1 MNRKGDKA
9 LIVGLDIG
17 TSKVVA
23 LVGEYSPGNPIEVI
37 GIGSHESRGLKRGV
51 VVDIESTVQSIQRAV
66 EEAELM
72 AGCEIRSVYAS
83 ISGNHVQCRNSPG
96 IVPIRDGEVTYADLD
111 RVLEAAKAV
120 AIPADQK
127 ILHAIPRE
135 YVLDDSQE
143 GIRNPVGMTGVRL
156 EVHAHLVV
164 CAQSAAAN
172 ISKCVQR
179 CGLQIDDLILSS
191 LASSTAVLTGDER
204 ELGVVLVDLGAGTTD
219 LAVFV
224 QGAICHTASLPIAGD
239 KVTEDIAH
247 MLRTPTPEAEQI
259 KVRYA
264 CALAQLATSE
274 ESIQV
279 PSVGDR
285 PPRRLRGNFRD
296 GASRTAP
303 LRLRAARA
311 RRHGVDRRRF
321 EDGRRR
327 RTGRGDAADAGA
339 CGHSTTR
346 HGSWRSGRQ
355 SGACH
360 RRRPAA
366 DGQPDRA
373 SAPSGDSDRARR
385 HVLQQVEELVPGGI
399 LMTEGSRE
407 PGTDHRNTGALAL
420 AFRLSAAGYRFPA
433 SKRQARRRRH
443 VSTWQYESSLATH
456 N

>member
-96 IVPIRDGEVTYADLD
+96 IVPIRDGEVTWSDLD

-172 ISKCVQR
+172 ISR
-179 CGLQIDDLILSS
+179 NRS
-191 LASSTAVLTGDER
+191 
-204 ELGVVLVDLGAGTTD
+204 
-219 LAVFV
+219 
-224 QGAICHTASLPIAGD
+224 
-239 KVTEDIAH
+239 
-247 MLRTPTPEAEQI
+247 
-259 KVRYA
+259 
-264 CALAQLATSE
+264 
-274 ESIQV
+274 
-279 PSVGDR
+279 
-285 PPRRLRGNFRD
+285 N
-296 GASRTAP
+296 
-303 LRLRAARA
+303 
-311 RRHGVDRRRF
+311 RRH
-321 EDGRRR
+321 
-327 RTGRGDAADAGA
+327 
-339 CGHSTTR
+339 
-346 HGSWRSGRQ
+346 
-355 SGACH
+355 
-360 RRRPAA
+360 
-366 DGQPDRA
+366 
-373 SAPSGDSDRARR
+373 
-385 HVLQQVEELVPGGI
+385 
-399 LMTEGSRE
+399 
-407 PGTDHRNTGALAL
+407 
-420 AFRLSAAGYRFPA
+420 
-433 SKRQARRRRH
+433 
-443 VSTWQYESSLATH
+443 
-456 N
+456 

>member
-1 MNRKGDKA
+1 MNRKGDKS

-51 VVDIESTVQSIQRAV
+51 VVNIESTVQSIQRAI

-83 ISGNHVQCRNSPG
+83 ISGNHVQCKNSPG
-96 IVPIRDGEVTYADLD
+96 IVPIRDGEVTWGDLD
-111 RVLEAAKAV
+111 RVLDAAKAV

-179 CGLQIDDLILSS
+179 CGLQVDDLVLSS
-191 LASSTAVLTGDER
+191 LASSVAVLTADER
-204 ELGVVLVDLGAGTTD
+204 ELGVVLVDMGAGTTD
-219 LAVFV
+219 IAVFV

-239 KVTEDIAH
+239 HVTNDIAH

-264 CALAQLATSE
+264 CALAQLATAE

-285 PPRRLRGNFRD
+285 PPRRMPRHALAQAVQGRYEEIFEMVQAELR
-296 GASRTAP
+296 
-303 LRLRAARA
+303 
-311 RRHGVDRRRF
+311 
-321 EDGRRR
+321 
-327 RTGRGDAADAGA
+327 
-339 CGHSTTR
+339 
-346 HGSWRSGRQ
+346 RSGF
-355 SGACH
+355 
-360 RRRPAA
+360 
-366 DGQPDRA
+366 
-373 SAPSGDSDRARR
+373 
-385 HVLQQVEELVPGGI
+385 EELVRAGMVLTGG
-399 LMTEGSRE
+399 
-407 PGTDHRNTGALAL
+407 
-420 AFRLSAAGYRFPA
+420 A
-433 SKRQARRRRH
+433 SKMEGVVELAEEMLQMPVRVGIPQHVTGLGEVVGNPVHATGVGLLLMGSQIEHPRRP
-443 VSTWQYESSLATH
+443 SLPTGKAGSWFKKLQ
-456 N
+456 NWYRGEF

>member
-1 MNRKGDKA
+1 MNRKGDKS

-23 LVGEYSPGNPIEVI
+23 LVGEYSPGSPIEVI

-51 VVDIESTVQSIQRAV
+51 VVDIESTVQSIQRAI

-83 ISGNHVQCRNSPG
+83 ISGNHVQCRNSQG
-96 IVPIRDGEVTYADLD
+96 ITPIREGEVTWGDLD

-179 CGLQIDDLILSS
+179 CGLQVDDLVLSS
-191 LASSTAVLTGDER
+191 LASSVAVLTADER
-204 ELGVVLVDLGAGTTD
+204 ELGVVMVDIGAGTTD
-219 LAVFV
+219 IAVFV

-239 KVTEDIAH
+239 HVTNDIAH

-264 CALAQLATSE
+264 CALAQLATAE

-285 PPRRLRGNFRD
+285 PPRRMPRPPPARAMPRASLAQAVQGRYEEIFEMVQAELRRSGFEEMVRAGMVLTG
-296 GASRTAP
+296 GASKMEGVVELAEEMLQMPVRVGIPQHVTGLGEVVGNPVHATGVGLLLMGSQIEHP
-303 LRLRAARA
+303 
-311 RRHGVDRRRF
+311 RRPSLP
-321 EDGRRR
+321 
-327 RTGRGDAADAGA
+327 TGRAG
-339 CGHSTTR
+339 TLFNKLKN
-346 HGSWRSGRQ
+346 W
-355 SGACH
+355 
-360 RRRPAA
+360 
-366 DGQPDRA
+366 
-373 SAPSGDSDRARR
+373 
-385 HVLQQVEELVPGGI
+385 
-399 LMTEGSRE
+399 
-407 PGTDHRNTGALAL
+407 
-420 AFRLSAAGYRFPA
+420 FRGEF
-433 SKRQARRRRH
+433 
-443 VSTWQYESSLATH
+443 
-456 N
+456 